1 MIFREDLRMSV
12 RALLGRP
19 AESLLLAV
27 GVALAVGA
35 TAAGVTLAAT
45 TRAQSQELLAAPR
58 YREIV
63 VSTRAET
70 LTMELPARVRTG
82 TGVVLTVDDLERARS
97 VTQAVRHAYLSN
109 PVGFLLGELDA
120 PAGKGDPAVSVTVV
134 VPDGGA
140 PAKTPPA
147 AAAGEEAKDLLSLKE
162 SAGAFEA
169 PVSMPDGPAPQL
181 EFLHGLQVTPE
192 FFAARG
198 LTAAAGSLFTEA
210 DMARGDP
217 LLVLGSQVASTL
229 FRDGVALDR
238 QVLSLNRLYRIV
250 GVLAPTGTEAD
261 EQAFTP
267 APLAADRFKGF
278 DLKGAAMDTA
288 LRFTVADPAHLDEA
302 RAQLAGHFDAV
313 YGQGAVAIG
322 IPRAAAEAAAD
333 RYRRLVTIIL
343 FLALAS
349 LLIAAVNMTN
359 IFYSRAVRRQRAAGI
374 LKAVGARAPQVFAVF
389 FVESLIVAA
398 AGAAAGLGLAAL
410 LSRLMERTIGF
421 GALHAGLVI
430 TGVAAAWTLVAAC
443 NVLPAAAAARMP
455 AADAIRY
462 E

>member
-97 VTQAVRHAYLSN
+97 VTEAVRHAYLSN

-120 PAGKGDPAVSVTVV
+120 PAGVAAASGGTEAASDGKGDPVVSVTVV

-140 PAKTPPA
+140 GAKTPDA
-147 AAAGEEAKDLLSLKE
+147 AATGEEAKDLRFLKE

-267 APLAADRFKGF
+267 APLAADRSEHPHGF
-278 DLKGAAMDTA
+278 PPIRSGW
-288 LRFTVADPAHLDEA
+288 RRPPASA
-302 RAQLAGHFDAV
+302 
-313 YGQGAVAIG
+313 
-322 IPRAAAEAAAD
+322 PRP
-333 RYRRLVTIIL
+333 R
-343 FLALAS
+343 
-349 LLIAAVNMTN
+349 
-359 IFYSRAVRRQRAAGI
+359 
-374 LKAVGARAPQVFAVF
+374 
-389 FVESLIVAA
+389 
-398 AGAAAGLGLAAL
+398 
-410 LSRLMERTIGF
+410 
-421 GALHAGLVI
+421 
-430 TGVAAAWTLVAAC
+430 
-443 NVLPAAAAARMP
+443 PAARCRRRP
-455 AADAIRY
+455 GSRRRRRRR
-462 E
+462 